1 MEFTPIIDK
10 PMKIQ
15 KKRIT
20 ASNLIQ
26 STTPYDSLKATV
38 HSRTKRESEVQD
50 CQIIY
55 LTTCTALSNIEQNNV
70 VMSNQITNNK
80 YNDQLTTRQSR
91 FIDNLLA
98 GSTSAKQCAIDA
110 GYSERSAKV
119 EASRLLKNSKV
130 LHVLHQRA
138 KKVLGVRAINAL
150 QTVSNLSQYA
160 NSEYVRL
167 EASKDI
173 LDRAGLT
180 NDTNQTQQ
188 IGNAIQVN
196 IDLS

>member
-1 MEFTPIIDK
+1 LEFTPIIDK

-20 ASNLIQ
+20 ALNLIQ
-26 STTPYDSLKATV
+26 SSTPYGSLKATV
-38 HSRTKRESEVQD
+38 NSRNQCENGVQD
-50 CQIIY
+50 CQITY
-55 LTTCTALSNIEQNNV
+55 LTTVSALSTIEQNNV

-80 YNDQLTTRQSR
+80 SNDQLTTRQSR

-98 GSTSAKQCAIDA
+98 GGVSAKQCAIDA

-130 LHVLHQRA
+130 LHILHQRA
-138 KKVLGVRAINAL
+138 KKVLGVRAITAL
-150 QTVSNLSQYA
+150 QTVSNLSQNA

-167 EASKDI
+167 EASKDL
-173 LDRAGLT
+173 LDRAGLREET
-180 NDTNQTQQ
+180 DSTQQ
-188 IGNAIQVN
+188 LNNIQVN
-196 IDLS
+196 IDLG